1 MPHLKLTSSDFTVY
15 FWLEKRMEKSEW
27 VSSTIEVSCND
38 NWAFRAAPL
47 WYFNEPESL
56 LSKVAAFLQGSK
68 LDEPFSLIDDPIVE
82 FSFDQG
88 ADVLILRLYYSLDLA
103 DHLTVYLDREQAAY
117 LSEYLQFYLDKTS
130 KEMQAVQDLYDAGVF
145 QGD

>member
-27 VSSTIEVSCND
+27 VSSTIEVSRND
-38 NWAFRAAPL
+38 NWVFRAAPL

-56 LSKVAAFLQGSK
+56 LSKVATFLQGSK

-88 ADVLILRLYYSLDLA
+88 ADVLILRLYYSLDLT

-130 KEMQAVQDLYDAGVF
+130 KETLAIQDLYDAGVF

>member
-15 FWLEKRMEKSEW
+15 FWLEKRREKSKW

-38 NWAFRAAPL
+38 NWVFRAAPL
-47 WYFNEPESL
+47 WYFNEPVSL
-56 LSKVAAFLQGSK
+56 LSKVVAFLKGSK
-68 LDEPFSLIDDPIVE
+68 PDELFSLIDDPIVE

-103 DHLTVYLDREQAAY
+103 DHLTVYLDREQVTY

-130 KEMQAVQDLYDAGVF
+130 KETQAVQDLYDAGVF

>member
-15 FWLEKRMEKSEW
+15 FWLEKRREKSEW
-27 VSSTIEVSCND
+27 VSSTIEVSCNG
-38 NWAFRAAPL
+38 NWIFRAAPL

-56 LSKVAAFLQGSK
+56 LSKIAAFLQGNK

-88 ADVLILRLYYSLDLA
+88 ADVLILRLYFNLNLA

-130 KEMQAVQDLYDAGVF
+130 KETQAVQDLYDAGVF

>member
-38 NWAFRAAPL
+38 N
-47 WYFNEPESL
+47 FNEPESL

-68 LDEPFSLIDDPIVE
+68 LDEPFSLIDDPIVK

-88 ADVLILRLYYSLDLA
+88 AEVLILRLYYSLNLA
-103 DHLTVYLDREQAAY
+103 DHLTVYLDREKATY
-117 LSEYLQFYLDKTS
+117 LSEYLQFCLDNTS
-130 KEMQAVQDLYDAGVF
+130 KETQAIQDLYDAGVF